1 MISPTTETLIVKY
14 KDSLQKQVNDTLVRE
29 VKYDLFLNSKFLI
42 SIMATPVDE
51 KALIIGYLISE
62 AIIQN
67 LGNISNFDI
76 TYEDEFSAKVEISA
90 KFSEENFHQLNT
102 HGIIVSGC
110 GSARSL
116 NLLPK
121 YIKAKKFNT
130 ETKFSKRLVLSRM
143 ATFYTECDLYEQTG
157 CVHTAKLFTS
167 DSEFYLGED
176 IAQHNTIDKALG
188 KATLNGADLTNS
200 FLMVSGRLS
209 SEMVVKAIMHGV
221 PLIVSRT
228 APTYLGVQVARAFNL
243 TLCGFARGQNI
254 NVYSG
259 ELL

>member
-1 MISPTTETLIVKY
+1 MIVPTAQTQIVKF
-14 KDSLQKQVNDTLVRE
+14 KENIKQQVDDTLVKE

-51 KALIIGYLISE
+51 KELILGYIISE
-62 AIIQN
+62 GIINAISD
-67 LGNISNFDI
+67 ISNCDI
-76 TYEDEFSAKVEISA
+76 IYENEFSAIVKISA
-90 KFSEENFHQLNT
+90 NFNEENFHNLNT
-102 HGIIVSGC
+102 HGIVVSGC
-110 GSARSL
+110 GSAKSL

-121 YIKAKKFNT
+121 DIRAKVLSGDV
-130 ETKFSKRLVLSRM
+130 KFSKRLVLSRM

-157 CVHTAKLFTS
+157 CVHTAKLYTS

-188 KATLNGADLTNS
+188 KAILNGADLNNS

-228 APTYLGVQVARAFNL
+228 APTYLGVMVARAFNL

-259 ELL
+259 ELI

>member
-1 MISPTTETLIVKY
+1 MTNPTIQTSIVKF
-14 KDSLQKQVNDTLVRE
+14 KDSLQTQVSDTLVKE

-51 KALIIGYLISE
+51 KALIVGYLISE
-62 AIIQN
+62 GIIVN
-67 LGNISNFDI
+67 LKNITKF
-76 TYEDEFSAKVEISA
+76 EFKQVDEFSVNVEISA
-90 KFSEENFHQLNT
+90 KFNEENFYQLNSY
-102 HGIIVSGC
+102 GIIVSGC
-110 GSARSL
+110 GSAKSI

-121 YIKAKKFNT
+121 DIKAKKLSGDV
-130 ETKFSKRLVLSRM
+130 KFSKRLVLSRM

-157 CVHTAKLFTS
+157 CVHTAKLYTS

-188 KATLNGADLTNS
+188 KAILNGADLGNS

-209 SEMVVKAIMHGV
+209 SEMVVKAVMHGV
-221 PLIVSRT
+221 SLIVSRT
-228 APTYLGVQVARAFNL
+228 APTYLGVMIARTFNL
-243 TLCGFARGQNI
+243 GLCGFARGNNI

-259 ELL
+259 ELI

>member
-1 MISPTTETLIVKY
+1 MISPTAKTSIVKF
-14 KDSLQKQVNDTLVRE
+14 KDNLQKEVSDILVRE
-29 VKYDLFLNSKFLI
+29 VKYDLFVNSKFLI
-42 SIMATPVDE
+42 SIMATPIDE

-62 AIIQN
+62 GIVANFKDISKFEFN
-67 LGNISNFDI
+67 LV
-76 TYEDEFSAKVEISA
+76 DEFSINVEISA
-90 KFSEENFHQLNT
+90 KINEENFAKLNSY
-102 HGIIVSGC
+102 GIIVSGC
-110 GSARSL
+110 GSAKSL

-121 YIKAKKFNT
+121 DIKAKKFSG
-130 ETKFSKRLVLSRM
+130 EVKFSKRLVLSRM

-157 CVHTAKLFTS
+157 CVHTAKLYTS
-167 DSEFYLGED
+167 DNEFYLGED

-188 KATLNGADLTNS
+188 KAILNGANLGNS

-228 APTYLGVQVARAFNL
+228 APTYLGVMVARSFNL
-243 TLCGFARGQNI
+243 GLCGFARGQNI

-259 ELL
+259 ELI